1 MLLIIAKQ
9 YHAKGDTAKALVYAD
24 SALKMFDT
32 AIAQQPSAEAYR
44 YQEYLDLM
52 EIYYATGN
60 KEKAM
65 AFVCEIAQ
73 SNRQ

>member
-1 MLLIIAKQ
+1 MKITLINCCSLYSAKMLLIIAKQ

-44 YQEYLDLM
+44 YQS
-52 EIYYATGN
+52 IST
-60 KEKAM
+60 
-65 AFVCEIAQ
+65 
-73 SNRQ
+73 